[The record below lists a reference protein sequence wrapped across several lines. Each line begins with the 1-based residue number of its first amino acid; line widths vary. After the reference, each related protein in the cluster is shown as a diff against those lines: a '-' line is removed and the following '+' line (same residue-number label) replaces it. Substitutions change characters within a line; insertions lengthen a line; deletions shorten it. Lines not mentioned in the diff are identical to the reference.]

1 MQILSPS
8 QHRGWVSAKSA
19 ILSRVPY
26 SPSLRHRMYSRRKAE
41 CLHEITKSMVEVSL
55 VAARHSAQLR
65 SQRSKVSSGVR
76 QLLGA
81 EDGRVLGVLG
91 QLGADETYDGKVGGH
106 IRRGLDAV
114 TQLFGAVQV
123 AEAEVARA
131 RERGGGEGG
140 GEEDEE
146 DEELFKLK
154 RERARLAK
162 ELADIEGGSRT

>member
-1 MQILSPS
+1 MTCCGAPAAEARAGGARKRKGVGFSFFFHGAGFTGSGEEQLKA
-8 QHRGWVSAKSA
+8 RVLAGW
-19 ILSRVPY
+19 
-26 SPSLRHRMYSRRKAE
+26 M
-41 CLHEITKSMVEVSL
+41 
-55 VAARHSAQLR
+55 
-65 SQRSKVSSGVR
+65 
-76 QLLGA
+76 GA